1 MKRET
6 HGLRL
11 PLLGA
16 WLAVA
21 LGILVALPTAVQSS
35 QTLPGTEGGEWRYI
49 GGNAGHTRSSP
60 LNQINASNFDNL
72 EVEWIWRGDSFGQ
85 LMTRPTPIHVD
96 GVLYTVAGNR
106 RNVVAIDAG
115 TGAIMW
121 SFREPDTF
129 RWEHSM
135 RANNGKGVAYAELDG
150 RGVIFITSPARFVWA
165 LDAKTGRPLE
175 NWGRPVAIEGF
186 PQTGVVDALEDQ
198 ARGWGPW
205 ENLNRPWDAYQGI
218 PLEIGYATASSPPI
232 VVNDVV
238 IVGTSHE
245 NGQNQS
251 RIENIP
257 GDIVA
262 YDARTGEYLWK
273 FHVIPRPGEFGHE
286 TWESDAWT
294 FSGNIGS
301 WAPMSADP
309 ERGIV
314 YIPTK
319 GGTIDYSA
327 GYRPGANLFGS
338 SVIALDVQTGER
350 VWHFQY
356 VHHDIWNYDTP
367 TAPIL
372 MDVTV
377 DGERVPGLFQ
387 PTKQSWLYAFNRE
400 TGEPI
405 WPIEERQV
413 PETEIPGDWLSPTQ
427 PFPTR
432 PAPYDMHGITVDD
445 LIDFTPQLRQE
456 ALDIVANYRL
466 GPIFNAPMQ
475 GDNPEGLIGSIWCP
489 GELGGTNIGGPGAAD
504 PQTGIV
510 YVVSRTNCGHRTVA
524 PGEEVDGQL
533 TPWQSTGSTIAEY
546 AWGSGTASGI
556 SGPQGLPLTKP
567 PYSRITAIDV
577 NTGEHLWWIPNGGT
591 PRFVQDHPALRGL
604 DIPPTGN
611 LTHSAMLVMPTML
624 LHTAIGDDGTTPFL
638 YAVDKATGERLGGLE
653 MPGLGMHGMMSYMHQ
668 GRQRIIVPVPGAVVA
683 LSLPSAPPIPGRGN
697 SPD

>member
-1 MKRET
+1 MKGQTPDFRFP
-6 HGLRL
+6 L
-11 PLLGA
+11 PRSWFA
-16 WLAVA
+16 PA
-21 LGILVALPTAVQSS
+21 LGVLISLSAGGAAQGS
-35 QTLPGTEGGEWRYI
+35 QISQGTEGGEWNYI
-49 GGNAGHTRSSP
+49 GGDAGHSRSTS
-60 LNQINASNFDNL
+60 LDQINASNFANL
-72 EVEWIWRGDSFGQ
+72 EVEWTWRGDSFGQ
-85 LMTRPTPIHVD
+85 LLARPTPIYAD
-96 GVLYTVAGNR
+96 GVLYSVAGNR
-106 RNVVAIDAG
+106 RSVVAIDAS
-115 TGAIMW
+115 TGALIW

-135 RANNGKGVAYAELDG
+135 RNNNGKGVAYAEVDG
-150 RGVIFITSPARFVWA
+150 RGVIFTISPARFLWA
-165 LDAKTGRPLE
+165 LDAKTGQPLE
-175 NWGRPVAIEGF
+175 NWGRPVALEGF
-186 PQTGVVDALEDQ
+186 SQTGVLDALEDQ
-198 ARGWGPW
+198 ARDWGPW
-205 ENLNRPWDAYQGI
+205 ENLNQPWDPYQGL

-262 YDARTGEYLWK
+262 YDARTGAFKWK

-286 TWESDAWT
+286 TWESDAWSYT
-294 FSGNIGS
+294 GNIGS

-309 ERGIV
+309 ELGIV

-327 GYRPGANLFGS
+327 GWRPGANLFGS

-372 MDVTV
+372 LDVTV

-432 PAPYDMHGITVDD
+432 PAPYDMQGVTVDD

-466 GPIFNAPMQ
+466 GPIFNAPMHR
-475 GDNPEGLIGSIWCP
+475 DNPEGLIGSIWCP
-489 GELGGTNIGGPGAAD
+489 GELGGTNISGPGVAD
-504 PQTGIV
+504 RETGIV
-510 YVVSRTNCGHRTVA
+510 YVVSRTNCGHRSVA
-524 PGEEVDGQL
+524 PGEDMDGEL

-556 SGPQGLPLTKP
+556 TGPQGLPLTKP

-577 NTGEHLWWIPNGGT
+577 NTGEHLWWIVNGGT
-591 PRFVQDHPALRGL
+591 PAFIQNHAALRGV
-604 DIPPTGN
+604 DIPPTGQ
-611 LTHSAMLVMPTML
+611 LTHSAMMVTPSLL
-624 LHTAIGDDGTTPFL
+624 LHTAIGDDGTTPML
-638 YAVDKATGERLGGLE
+638 YALDKATGERLGALE
-653 MPGLGMHGMMSYMHQ
+653 MPGMGMYGMMSYMLD
-668 GRQRIIVPVPGAVVA
+668 GRQRIILPVPGALVA
-683 LSLPSAPPIPGRGN
+683 LSVP
-697 SPD
+697 

>member
-1 MKRET
+1 MKGQT
-6 HGLRL
+6 PGFRL
-11 PLLGA
+11 PLPRA
-16 WLAVA
+16 WFAPA
-21 LGILVALPTAVQSS
+21 LGVLISLSSVGAAQSS
-35 QTLPGTEGGEWRYI
+35 QVSQGTEGGEWHYI
-49 GGNAGHTRSSP
+49 GGDAGHSRSTS
-60 LNQINASNFDNL
+60 LDQINASNFANL

-85 LMTRPTPIHVD
+85 LLARPTPIYAD
-96 GVLYTVAGNR
+96 GVLYSVAGDR
-106 RNVVAIDAG
+106 RSVVAIDAG
-115 TGAIMW
+115 TGALIW

-135 RANNGKGVAYAELDG
+135 RNNNGKGVAYAEVNG
-150 RGVIFITSPARFVWA
+150 RGVIFTISPARFLWA
-165 LDAKTGRPLE
+165 LDAKTGQPLE
-175 NWGRPVAIEGF
+175 NWGRPVALEGF
-186 PQTGVVDALEDQ
+186 SQTGVLDALEDQ
-198 ARGWGPW
+198 ARDWGPW
-205 ENLNRPWDAYQGI
+205 ESLNQPWDPYQGI

-251 RIENIP
+251 RVENIP

-262 YDARTGEYLWK
+262 YDARTGAFKWK

-286 TWESDAWT
+286 TWESDAWSYT
-294 FSGNIGS
+294 GNIGS

-309 ERGIV
+309 ELGIV

-327 GYRPGANLFGS
+327 GWRPGANLFGS

-475 GDNPEGLIGSIWCP
+475 RDNPEGLIGSIWCP
-489 GELGGTNIGGPGAAD
+489 GELGGTNISGPGVAD
-504 PQTGIV
+504 RETGIV

-524 PGEEVDGQL
+524 PGEEMDGQL

-577 NTGEHLWWIPNGGT
+577 NTGEHLWWIVNGGT
-591 PRFVQDHPALRGL
+591 PAFIQNPRGVTGRRHPAHGAAN
-604 DIPPTGN
+604 P
-611 LTHSAMLVMPTML
+611 H
-624 LHTAIGDDGTTPFL
+624 GDDGDT
-638 YAVDKATGERLGGLE
+638 
-653 MPGLGMHGMMSYMHQ
+653 
-668 GRQRIIVPVPGAVVA
+668 QR
-683 LSLPSAPPIPGRGN
+683 SSSHRYW
-697 SPD
+697 